1 MHCNDLIAALNNL
14 LRPEL
19 FKDYAPNGLQ
29 VQGKS
34 DIKKIV
40 TAVTASQ
47 AVIDRAAELGA
58 DAILVHHG
66 WFWRGENPCIVQTK
80 YRRLK
85 ALMDA
90 DMSLIAYHLPLDA
103 HLEVGNNALLGRILG
118 AKNCLQVG
126 DGNLL
131 WIGEIDS
138 VTVNDLS
145 LNLSS
150 ALKRPA
156 LVLGPQDIEVK
167 KVAWCSGAAEDFF
180 EEAIMAGAQAYV
192 SGEAAERSTH
202 LARESGVPYL
212 VCGHHATERLGIQAL
227 GKWVEMT
234 MGIETIFIDDDN
246 PI

>member
-1 MHCNDLIAALNNL
+1 MHCNDLIAALNYL

-40 TAVTASQ
+40 TAVTATQ
-47 AVIDRAAELGA
+47 TVIDRAAELGA

-118 AKNCLQVG
+118 AKNCSQVG

-227 GKWVEMT
+227 GKWIEMT

>member
-40 TAVTASQ
+40 TAVTATQ
-47 AVIDRAAELGA
+47 TVIDRAAELGA

-192 SGEAAERSTH
+192 SGEAAEHSTH